1 MRHGNAPL
9 APETYEALLAT
20 LADVV
25 VDVEPGVGALTVRVG
40 HGLPLSLALA
50 GEEARPFW
58 WRWMRRM
65 GAADRRRIAEGLRT
79 ARDSKQLSWIDE
91 YAFRRDGGDRMHVV
105 HRVLFLRLGGGA
117 LAREVHVVTDA
128 TVQRRDQELLLAE
141 RRELATRVA
150 ERTRALA
157 EKNVEL
163 ARALRH
169 KDEFLAAM
177 SHELRTPLNAILGLT
192 DALLEGLAGPVED
205 RQRAWLS
212 DIVTSGQHL
221 LSVINDILDLARID
235 AGRFDPDLQPVVIGD
250 LAQSALHLVMGSAIA
265 KGVSLTSE
273 VPTDLGIIQTDARA
287 ARQILLNILGNAVKF
302 TPAGGSVRL
311 SVAAGMLPGTAVFA
325 IADEGPGIPAGRL
338 QEIFQPFVQLDGG
351 LDRRAEGTGLGLALA
366 ARMVRALGGGIQ
378 VESAVGIGSTFRVTL
393 GVPAPEP
400 VERPVGAT
408 TEGEDHQGP
417 VFLRPG
423 TRILIVDDNDE
434 NVEVLRG
441 YLEAM
446 HFAVDCVSDG
456 RQAVERT
463 IAWRPDV
470 VLMDIQMPVMDGLQA
485 TRLIREH
492 PEVGRTPIVAVTAL
506 AMPGDRERCL
516 EVGVNAYL
524 AKPVRLREL
533 LRTITGLVTTPS

>member
-1 MRHGNAPL
+1 MSHGHVPL
-9 APETYEALLAT
+9 APETYEALLST

-25 VDVEPGVGALTVRVG
+25 IDVEPGAAELTIRVG
-40 HGLPLSLALA
+40 HGLPRSLALV
-50 GEEARPFW
+50 GEEQRPFW
-58 WRWMRRM
+58 WRWVRRV
-65 GAADRRRIAEGLRT
+65 GAADRRRIADGLRT
-79 ARDSKQLSWIDE
+79 ARASGQLSWIDE
-91 YAFRRDGGDRMHVV
+91 YAFRRDGGTPMHVV
-105 HRVLFLRLGGGA
+105 HRAIFLRNADGT
-117 LAREVHVVTDA
+117 LAREVHVATDNTA
-128 TVQRRDQELLLAE
+128 QRRDQELLLAE

-163 ARALRH
+163 ARAIRH

-192 DALLEGLAGPVED
+192 DAMLEGLAGTLAD
-205 RQRAWLS
+205 RQRAWLA

-235 AGRFDPDLQPVVIGD
+235 AGRFDPDLQPVVVED
-250 LAQSALHLVMGSAIA
+250 LAHASVQLVMGSAIA
-265 KGVSLTSE
+265 KGVDLTSE
-273 VPTDLGIIQTDARA
+273 VPKDLGVIRTDARA

-302 TPAGGSVRL
+302 TPPRGAVRL
-311 SVAAGMLPGTAVFA
+311 HVAAGALPGTVVFTV
-325 IADEGPGIPAGRL
+325 ADEGPGIPAERV

-351 LDRRAEGTGLGLALA
+351 LDRRSEGTGLGLALA
-366 ARMVRALGGGIQ
+366 ARMVRALGGGIA
-378 VESAVGIGSTFRVTL
+378 VESTVGVGSSFRVTL
-393 GVPAPEP
+393 GVPDGHPFDATNGP
-400 VERPVGAT
+400 T
-408 TEGEDHQGP
+408 TEGEGDDGP

-423 TRILIVDDNDE
+423 TRVLIVDDNDA

-441 YLEAM
+441 YLQAK
-446 HFAVDCVSDG
+446 HFVVDCVHDG
-456 RQAVERT
+456 RQAVDQT

-492 PEVGRTPIVAVTAL
+492 PEVARTPIVAVTAL

-516 EVGVNAYL
+516 AAGVDAYL

-533 LRTITGLVTTPS
+533 LRTITTLVTAPT